1 LRLAGDGSPYLI
13 EGKVGRAV
21 PGEPESCRSNARK
34 KPYPWELTSWSGFL
48 YVCRSFVGKDL
59 DMKSF
64 VAKDPGPNR
73 TWLLVDVADLPLG
86 RVAVKIADALRGKD
100 KPTYTPHVDTG
111 DFVVVIN
118 AEKVKL
124 TGNKDDQ
131 KIYKRF
137 SGWRGGLKETK
148 ASVVRER
155 HPDRMIRQAVRGMM
169 PKNTLNRK
177 AISRLKVYAGAEHP
191 HEAQNPQMVEW
202 F

>member
-1 LRLAGDGSPYLI
+1 MFPGLLL
-13 EGKVGRAV
+13 GRIV
-21 PGEPESCRSNARK
+21 
-34 KPYPWELTSWSGFL
+34 
-48 YVCRSFVGKDL
+48 

-73 TWLLVDVADLPLG
+73 DWLLVDAADQPLG

-100 KPTYTPHVDTG
+100 KPTFTPHVDTG

-124 TGNKDDQ
+124 TGNKEEN
-131 KIYKRF
+131 KVYRRY
-137 SGWRGGLKETK
+137 SGWRSGLKETK
-148 ASVVRER
+148 ASVMRER

-169 PKNTLNRK
+169 PKNTLSRH
-177 AISRLKVYAGAEHP
+177 AARRLKVYAGPEHP
-191 HEAQNPQMVEW
+191 HEAQNPQKVDW

>member
-1 LRLAGDGSPYLI
+1 MFPDLLL
-13 EGKVGRAV
+13 GRTV
-21 PGEPESCRSNARK
+21 
-34 KPYPWELTSWSGFL
+34 
-48 YVCRSFVGKDL
+48 

-73 TWLLVDVADLPLG
+73 AWLLVDAADLPLG

-191 HEAQNPQMVEW
+191 HEAQNPQMVAW